1 MLIYYHSK
9 ALREGAPPPRK
20 GLPMQK
26 NKLIAPEGTRDILFE
41 DCAARRRVEEKI
53 KALFVS
59 RGFTEVITPG
69 IEFYDVFSSE
79 THGLPQETMYK
90 LVDSKGRLLALK
102 PDLTMPIARLAATR
116 LRDQVRPLRLF
127 YDQNIYTITPA
138 LTGRSHEI
146 PQIGVEIIGAGGR
159 RADLEVLVLALEAL
173 QSCGL
178 DDFRLEIGHI
188 GFFNTLIRKLNLDEE
203 QSEEIRTLIQTKNYP
218 ALNDMLDRMEDKKT
232 AASLKQLPALFG
244 GEEVLDEAAAAL
256 DCPELAP
263 YLDALRGL
271 YQALSGL
278 GLGERVSLDLGIVN
292 RTGYY
297 TGIVFKGYIQG
308 LGATALQGG
317 RYDTLLADYGQ
328 DEPAVGFSLNVDAV
342 AKVLLPAQPKTP
354 APDVLVFAEEGYEVK
369 ALLEIRKLASHGFC
383 AEFSP
388 FETFKQSRLYAVKR
402 GIPVVYVV
410 NEDLM
415 EVRV

>member
-1 MLIYYHSK
+1 
-9 ALREGAPPPRK
+9 
-20 GLPMQK
+20 MQK

-69 IEFYDVFSSE
+69 IEFYDVFSSDA
-79 THGLPQETMYK
+79 HGLPQETMYK

-263 YLDALRGL
+263 YLEALRGL
-271 YQALSGL
+271 YQALAGL

-388 FETFKQSRLYAVKR
+388 FETFEQSRLYAVKR

-410 NEDLM
+410 NEELM